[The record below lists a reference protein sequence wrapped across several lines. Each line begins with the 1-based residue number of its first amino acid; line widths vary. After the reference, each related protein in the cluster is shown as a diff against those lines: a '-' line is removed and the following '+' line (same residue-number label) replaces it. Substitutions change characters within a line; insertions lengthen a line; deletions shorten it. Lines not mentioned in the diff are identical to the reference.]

1 VIAVFELLS
10 KKISRGEADDVRHAL
25 PLIMIASF
33 RPVRMVPA
41 TGFSALPSLE
51 VAFFGLVYNASSG
64 VEYGHA
70 GASYCA
76 MGCAFQFSP

>member
-33 RPVRMVPA
+33 RPVRMFRPQVSQL
-41 TGFSALPSLE
+41 FRL
-51 VAFFGLVYNASSG
+51 
-64 VEYGHA
+64 
-70 GASYCA
+70 
-76 MGCAFQFSP
+76 